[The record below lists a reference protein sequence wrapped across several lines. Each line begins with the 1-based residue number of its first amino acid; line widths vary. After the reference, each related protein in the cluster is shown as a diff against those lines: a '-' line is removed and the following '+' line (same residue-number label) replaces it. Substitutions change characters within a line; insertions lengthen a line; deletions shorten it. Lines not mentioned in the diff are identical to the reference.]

1 MAKAKSQI
9 EIEAAADKAR
19 KAKVD
24 KENIK
29 RARLAEKEKERLANT
44 PLNSEEKAF
53 IAEMAPKMK
62 MGRAVDQPTAAQI
75 GRYGRLL
82 QRKDFKI
89 EDHD

>member
-24 KENIK
+24 TENIR
-29 RARLAEKEKERLANT
+29 RAKLAEEEKERLANT

-53 IAEMAPKMK
+53 IVEMAPKMTK
-62 MGRAVDQPTAAQI
+62 GRSVDQPTAAQI
-75 GRYGRLL
+75 GRYARLL
-82 QRKDFKI
+82 LRKDVK
-89 EDHD
+89 D